1 MARAYLAGG
10 DLEGAA
16 EVVAMAPADA
26 KDPDLD
32 AVRAALTLA
41 EEAPSETAA
50 FEKRLAADPDDH
62 EARLELAKALA
73 GAGRLG
79 EAADHLLTIIA
90 RDRAWNDDAARK
102 QLLTVFEAAGPT
114 SDVAKQGRRKLSA
127 ILFS

>member
-1 MARAYLAGG
+1 MR
-10 DLEGAA
+10 
-16 EVVAMAPADA
+16 V
-26 KDPDLD
+26 DLD